1 MNFSI
6 AIDGPAGAGKSS
18 ISRAVAKTLGYLYV
32 DTGALYRAVGYA
44 VVQAGVDPSEAGQV
58 ETLLKNTR
66 VDLRYVDGEQQVL
79 VNDEN
84 VSALIRTAEMSMM
97 ASKIS
102 ALPVVRAYLLETQR
116 EIARKNNIVMDGRDI
131 GTVVLPQAQI
141 KIYLTATPQE
151 RANRRYQEMLAKGEQ
166 VNYEDVLRDIIK
178 RDDQDMNRPI
188 SPLRRAED
196 AILVDTTTSSG
207 FEESTGIMLRVIREE
222 LKKLGA
228 EA

>member
-44 VVQAGVDPSEAGQV
+44 VVQAGADPSDVGQV
-58 ETLLKNTR
+58 EALLKNTR

-151 RANRRYQEMLAKGEQ
+151 RANRRYEEMLAKGEQ

-207 FEESTGIMLRVIREE
+207 FEESTGIMLRVIRDE